1 MKNLNLPWNL
11 QKMNMEIINLK
22 KKLDSNIKEIDH
34 LESKL
39 EKLEKETDDN
49 ATVPPP
55 PGIHY
60 MVGSNDANKTHPG
73 KRKRSVQDKINF
85 FNNQGEG
92 NEQ

>member
-1 MKNLNLPWNL
+1 MKN
-11 QKMNMEIINLK
+11 
-22 KKLDSNIKEIDH
+22 H

-55 PGIHY
+55 PGTHY

-73 KRKRSVQDKINF
+73 KRKRSVQVESLSPLTGFNF
-85 FNNQGEG
+85 AQATPSGDHRLRG
-92 NEQ
+92 TVIVQII